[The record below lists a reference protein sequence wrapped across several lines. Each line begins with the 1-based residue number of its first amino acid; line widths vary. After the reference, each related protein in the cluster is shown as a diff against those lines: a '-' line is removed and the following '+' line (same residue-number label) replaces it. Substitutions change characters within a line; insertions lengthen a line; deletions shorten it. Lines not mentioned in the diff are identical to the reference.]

1 MANDLWYA
9 LQVRP
14 RSEWMVAANLCNKG
28 YELFLPT
35 YKCKRRWS
43 DRTKILELPL
53 FPGYLFC
60 QFDVQTRL
68 PILMTLGVSSIV
80 GAGKSPQPVDE
91 TEIDAIRTVVH
102 SGLMYEPYAYLPV
115 GQLVR
120 VEHGSLCG
128 LTGVVTNRKN
138 DFRLIISITLL
149 MRSVS
154 VEIDRSWLKP
164 IGNAPQGRFVLPE
177 ASVMTPVIPSSL
189 QP

>member
-35 YKCKRRWS
+35 YKSKRRWS

-53 FPGYLFC
+53 FSGYLFC

-68 PILMTLGVSSIV
+68 PILTTPGVSSIV
-80 GAGKSPQPVDE
+80 GIGKPPQPVDE
-91 TEIDAIRTVVH
+91 AEMQAIRTVVQ
-102 SGLMYEPYAYLPV
+102 SGAVYEPYAYLPV

-120 VEHGSLCG
+120 VEEGALCG
-128 LTGVVTNRKN
+128 LTGIVTTHKN
-138 DFRLIISITLL
+138 DSRLIISVTLL

-154 VEIDRSWLKP
+154 VEIDRSLLKP
-164 IGNAPQGRFVLPE
+164 
-177 ASVMTPVIPSSL
+177 
-189 QP
+189 